1 MRSIGLIL
9 SNGVHEKNNAQRNR
23 NNYKIIFKLN
33 LKHLIVIIPLLFCFD
48 KLPAQDTLPP
58 LNRAILNYIENVIG
72 KKVDRGECW
81 DLANQALTRVNAKW
95 DHHFKY
101 GKLLDPKKDVV
112 YPGDI
117 IQFFNVET
125 EKIDTTAEGITT
137 SRETM
142 GQHTAI
148 IYRVNAPGDYQL
160 AHQNTSFSGRKVGV
174 SRFVL
179 KYVKKGKL
187 YIYRPTTE

>member
-1 MRSIGLIL
+1 MKSIGHIL
-9 SNGVHEKNNAQRNR
+9 ANGKRKKSNRMNLFLQSEMK
-23 NNYKIIFKLN
+23 FKLN
-33 LKHLIVIIPLLFCFD
+33 FIAVLLFICSG

-58 LNRAILNYIENVIG
+58 LNREILKYVESVIG
-72 KKVDRGECW
+72 KQVDRGECW
-81 DLANQALTRVNAKW
+81 DLANQALTRVGAKW
-95 DHHFKY
+95 DRQFKY
-101 GKLLDPKKDVV
+101 GKLLDPKKDVI

-125 EKIDTTAEGITT
+125 EKIDTTTEGIIT

-148 IYRVNAPGDYQL
+148 VYRVNAPGDFEL
-160 AHQNTSFSGRKVGV
+160 AHQNTSFSGRKVGI

-187 YIYRPTTE
+187 YIYRPTNQ